1 MFKVKGFSNAL
12 ALKGGFNDWLA
23 AGYPTE
29 PK

>member
-1 MFKVKGFSNAL
+1 MLLDKGFKNVS
-12 ALKGGFNDWLA
+12 ALKGGFHAWKD